1 MSDEIGKTAGQVW
14 RFLKSNGPATAARI
28 QKAIGADVPLTN
40 QALGWLAREGKL
52 TIERSKRTARYA
64 LCE

>member
-1 MSDEIGKTAGQVW
+1 MSDGIGKTAGQVW
-14 RFLKSNGPATAARI
+14 SFLESNGPATAARI
-28 QKAIGADVPLTN
+28 QKAIGADAPLTN

-52 TIERSKRTARYA
+52 KIERSKKATRYS